1 MEISIKGIR
10 TLLKSVFKRYAVQGY
25 SAIEIILKTFNSK
38 GVYSTNQLGMV
49 SQKRAQSGYNEY
61 SIHVLYFNLIFSLNK
76 AFLRD
81 ILSRYF
87 ISKVV
92 QTSMISIVQW
102 YYAYASLSLVQM
114 LQITPHN
121 NHTKNICPYMINICD
136 YSHC

>member
-92 QTSMISIVQW
+92 QTSMISIVQ
-102 YYAYASLSLVQM
+102 
-114 LQITPHN
+114 
-121 NHTKNICPYMINICD
+121 
-136 YSHC
+136 